1 MTIIIGSL
9 LCVLAGAGIGAFML
23 PLKFSKTWRWE
34 NTWAVGSLFGYV
46 LMPFLALNV
55 FVPQFGRIYA
65 LTPLKDIWMIYLFGL
80 IQGSGAFVMMY
91 TCTVIGLALG
101 YALNISCIAL
111 FSLLV
116 PLFLAHRDRVGKL
129 DGMTLLLGAALLVVG
144 FTLAGRAGLQ
154 REAQAPTQE
163 KKRQL
168 GIPPLII
175 AILWSGLANSMYY
188 FTFEFQK
195 SMKATAT
202 HDFGVAPYAWGF
214 LNMFPFFSGMFTVN
228 IALMSAKMI
237 KEKTLTN
244 FWKARGLRRE
254 YMLGLL
260 MSLMWYL
267 GQGVAYPAAQAI
279 LGPLGV
285 AVGAALL
292 MGSIMVTSN
301 VAGIRTKE
309 WEGASAETMRLL
321 YSAIVILVLATTLVA
336 VGNYVQQQVIDVA
349 SVD

>member
-1 MTIIIGSL
+1 MTIIIGSV

-23 PLKFSKTWRWE
+23 PLKFSKTWQWE
-34 NTWAVGSLFGYV
+34 NTWAIGSLFGYV
-46 LMPFLALNV
+46 VMPFLALTI
-55 FVPQFGRIYA
+55 FVPQFGKIYA
-65 LTPLKDIWMIYLFGL
+65 LTPSKDIWMIYLFGL

-116 PLFLAHRDRVGKL
+116 PLFLAHRDRVAKV
-129 DGMTLLLGAALLVVG
+129 DGMTLLLGAALLVIG
-144 FTLAGRAGLQ
+144 FALAGRAGLA
-154 REAQAPTQE
+154 REAQVPSQG
-163 KKRQL
+163 KKQQL
-168 GIPPLII
+168 GIPLLII

-195 SMKATAT
+195 SMKTTAT

-214 LNMFPFFSGMFTVN
+214 LNMFPFFAGMFTVN

-244 FWKARGLRRE
+244 FWKARGLPRE
-254 YMLGLL
+254 YMLGIL
-260 MSLMWYL
+260 MSVMWYL

-279 LGPLGV
+279 LRPLGV
-285 AVGAALL
+285 AVCAALL
-292 MGSIMVTSN
+292 MVTMMFTST
-301 VAGIRTKE
+301 VAPLRTKE
-309 WEGASAETMRLL
+309 WEGSSARTMRLL
-321 YSAIVILVLATTLVA
+321 YSAIVILVLATTV
-336 VGNYVQQQVIDVA
+336 
-349 SVD
+349 